1 MKIIYIMIGGC
12 SMKKVITGWFIY
24 RIISVIA
31 TLIVG
36 VLLIVD
42 VIWDIGEHSLPGL
55 LVVCFLNVIISFIGL
70 KKKK

>member
-1 MKIIYIMIGGC
+1 
-12 SMKKVITGWFIY
+12 MKKVMTGWEIY
-24 RIISVIA
+24 RIASVIA

-42 VIWDIGEHSLPGL
+42 AIWDIGEHSFSGL
-55 LVVCFLNVIISFIGL
+55 LVICCLNVMVSFVGI